1 MRAALFRS
9 RRGGLHK
16 ALQPIE
22 SHSIRKGAVL
32 VTARQK
38 ISLRVAGV
46 CFGAWVLL
54 GLALAD
60 FPPPPG
66 FAILLVVLLA
76 CAVLVYLRVPVYL
89 RWRAEDARGRT
100 LRVARDGL
108 LGGAAIALLSLLSP
122 GDPSIRPD
130 LSDRLIGTGVL
141 IVLGIVNALAAYSFG
156 LWLCRRRPG

>member
-1 MRAALFRS
+1 M
-9 RRGGLHK
+9 
-16 ALQPIE
+16 
-22 SHSIRKGAVL
+22 
-32 VTARQK
+32 TARQK
-38 ISLRVAGV
+38 ISLRVAGI

-66 FAILLVVLLA
+66 FAILLVVLRA
-76 CAVLVYLRVPVYL
+76 CAVLVYL

-100 LRVARDGL
+100 FRVARDGL

-130 LSDRLIGTGVL
+130 LSDRMIGTGVL
-141 IVLGIVNALAAYSFG
+141 LVLGIVNALAAYSFG
-156 LWLCRRRPG
+156 VWLCRRRPG